1 MDKVMHVQEADW
13 QGLESS
19 AKPVF
24 LDFWADW
31 CGPCKML
38 GPTFERLAD
47 QYGEKVTFAKVNV
60 DELPN
65 IANQFSIRSIPTLV
79 LLEKGAVVEKIVG
92 LRSEQELAKVLSR
105 YGNGNG
111 SESKKAQVFSGEM
124 PTCRPALHEPSLRGR
139 LNRHLNKKRGRR

>member
-13 QGLESS
+13 KGLESS

-65 IANQFSIRSIPTLV
+65 IANQFGIRSIPTLV

-111 SESKKAQVFSGEM
+111 TESK
-124 PTCRPALHEPSLRGR
+124 
-139 LNRHLNKKRGRR
+139 

>member
-38 GPTFERLAD
+38 GPTFERLAE

-65 IANQFSIRSIPTLV
+65 IANQFAIRSIPTLV

-111 SESKKAQVFSGEM
+111 SESK
-124 PTCRPALHEPSLRGR
+124 
-139 LNRHLNKKRGRR
+139 

>member
-111 SESKKAQVFSGEM
+111 SESK
-124 PTCRPALHEPSLRGR
+124 
-139 LNRHLNKKRGRR
+139 